1 MISKEDAKKYLDMA
15 LSNGAD
21 YCDFFFERTKSL
33 SISARSGKVR
43 EADYDILYG
52 FGIRLMQGED
62 VVYGYESGFSIQA
75 FEKLLKNLMGTFK
88 GNATKCANFND
99 EKNFPS
105 KSKIKIDEVKPSE
118 KRDFLIDITNKI
130 LEKDEK
136 IIEADARINQ
146 SEQEVLIINSKGT
159 YQHDFRPYI
168 RVVITAL
175 AKDEKSGALEN
186 SYRIYSKQGGYELVK
201 DTDFSKGI
209 DEISKTAVDLLK
221 AEKIVP
227 GKYPVILD
235 NGFGGVIFHEACGH
249 PLEASAISLGL
260 SPFVGKIGEE
270 IANPILSAYDDG
282 TIKGAWG
289 HLNIDDEG
297 NFPTKNLLIENGIL
311 KNYMVDYKN
320 GLKIDKKPTG
330 CSRRES
336 YKYAPTSRMTSTYI
350 APGKSKKED
359 LFKGVKLGIYA
370 KSLGG
375 GQVSPATGEFNFGIS
390 EGYYVRDGKICEL
403 VKGAM
408 LIGHGADIL
417 KQIDMIAD
425 NCALGEG
432 ICGASSGNI
441 PVDVGQPTIRVQ
453 NLIVGGGKND

>member
-1 MISKEDAKKYLDMA
+1 M
-15 LSNGAD
+15 
-21 YCDFFFERTKSL
+21 
-33 SISARSGKVR
+33 
-43 EADYDILYG
+43 
-52 FGIRLMQGED
+52 
-62 VVYGYESGFSIQA
+62 
-75 FEKLLKNLMGTFK
+75 
-88 GNATKCANFND
+88 
-99 EKNFPS
+99 
-105 KSKIKIDEVKPSE
+105 
-118 KRDFLIDITNKI
+118 
-130 LEKDEK
+130 
-136 IIEADARINQ
+136 
-146 SEQEVLIINSKGT
+146 
-159 YQHDFRPYI
+159 
-168 RVVITAL
+168 
-175 AKDEKSGALEN
+175 
-186 SYRIYSKQGGYELVK
+186 
-201 DTDFSKGI
+201 
-209 DEISKTAVDLLK
+209 
-221 AEKIVP
+221 
-227 GKYPVILD
+227 
-235 NGFGGVIFHEACGH
+235 
-249 PLEASAISLGL
+249 
-260 SPFVGKIGEE
+260 
-270 IANPILSAYDDG
+270 
-282 TIKGAWG
+282 
-289 HLNIDDEG
+289 NIDDEG

>member
-130 LEKDEK
+130 LEKDKK

-227 GKYPVILD
+227 GKYTVILD